1 MLKVDIYLPLLC
13 RTVDM
18 WRSIARGNNIYLNM
32 FPEQLI
38 D

>member
-1 MLKVDIYLPLLC
+1 MLKVDIYIYHYY
-13 RTVDM
+13 VDM
-18 WRSIARGNNIYLNM
+18 WRSIARRGNNIYLNM